1 MHELREIVPSQRPLP
16 KLEGV
21 PEVGYRYSYERL
33 HKNRGCLKIGKLF

>member
-1 MHELREIVPSQRPLP
+1 MPELRELYQGDLASPIM
-16 KLEGV
+16 EGV